1 MDLNNLFKDAL
12 KNDADSIVKDA
23 MLYSA
28 LAKSKHVRFKLMASI
43 VMDYEMDAQV
53 ADEAA
58 LALEMIQTYS
68 LIHDDLP
75 AMDDDDMR
83 RNQPAN
89 HIQFDE
95 ATAILAGDGLLT
107 KAFEHL
113 AKSSYD
119 DSIKVMLIAELAYA
133 SGISGMILGQAMDM
147 NPSAIR
153 SNNDVLKMYTL
164 KTGMLFG
171 AACAMGAIIANQGDL
186 VDQYRTIG
194 QTLGVAFQVQDD
206 LLEYEKSSAELGKS
220 KSDEKN
226 KKMTFVSLSGNEEA
240 MYIQTNAF
248 NDVYESLAR
257 LNDHDMVVSLIK
269 QIQHRGF

>member
-1 MDLNNLFKDAL
+1 MDVEKQFKQAFAY
-12 KNDADSIVKDA
+12 DADSIVKESV
-23 MLYSA
+23 LYSS
-28 LAKSKHVRFKLMASI
+28 LAKSKHLRYQLMMAVVS
-43 VMDYEMDAQV
+43 DLGLDSESAKD
-53 ADEAA
+53 AA

-83 RNQPAN
+83 RNQPSN
-89 HIQFDE
+89 HIKYGE

-119 DSIKVMLIAELAYA
+119 DRIKVMLIAELAKA
-133 SGISGMILGQAMDM
+133 SGISGMILGQVMDM
-147 NPSAIR
+147 NPSQIR

-171 AACAMGAIIANQGDL
+171 AAMAMGAILADQGDL
-186 VDQYRTIG
+186 ANQYRTIG

-206 LLEYEKSSAELGKS
+206 LLECEKSSDDLGKS
-220 KSDEKN
+220 KSDAKN
-226 KKMTFVSLSGNEEA
+226 KKMTFVSLSGKEEA

-248 NDVYESLAR
+248 NDVYESLLR
-257 LNDHDMVVSLIK
+257 LGNHENVISLIK
-269 QIQHRGF
+269 QIQNRGF